1 MDDELFLYTTEL
13 LTLALIWHNYHD
25 AIKEGDGD
33 CVLSLWKFFLVIF
46 FKNGR
51 KNYNK
56 EAFLLLLNYHF
67 LFLSS

>member
-13 LTLALIWHNYHD
+13 LTLALIWHNCHD

-33 CVLSLWKFFLVIF
+33 CVLSLWKFLLVIF
-46 FKNGR
+46 FKNGC